1 MKKMRSSHLGLLSL
15 TSRFFKKLQKNIAK
29 HKLYSL
35 SISIFFLAGILGLL
49 LFLNKDTPQKN
60 TNSSAQTNQKNITQD
75 NRNNFLTS
83 PLTGQILS
91 DKSLIDHQ
99 VTAVMID
106 NSLSSRPQSGLAQ
119 AGIIFEALTEGG
131 VTRFMALYQESAP
144 NLIGPIRSA
153 RPYFLDYAN
162 PFDASLAH
170 VGGSP
175 QALLDI
181 KSLKMKD
188 LDQLKNESAYQ
199 RAGNR
204 TAPSNVFSSFTALDE
219 YNKKQNYLKSSFQG
233 FSHKSDVSQTPTAG
247 TIDFLI
253 SSQFYNSEFKYN
265 ASTNSYL
272 RFQGGAKQIDAL
284 SGQQLSPK
292 VVISMFVSQAYDPD
306 GQHTS
311 YNTTGQGKLYVFQD
325 GIMSPG
331 TWRKNDR
338 KSQLEFT
345 DQYGLPMK
353 LNSGQL
359 WITLVSNDGDVTF
372 KP

>member
-1 MKKMRSSHLGLLSL
+1 MRSSHLGLLTL
-15 TSRFFKKLQKNIAK
+15 ASRFFKKFKRKVAK
-29 HKLYSL
+29 HKFYAI
-35 SISIFFLAGILGLL
+35 ISATIFLAAVFGVLL
-49 LFLNKDTPQKN
+49 NLNKDTGQKG
-60 TNSSAQTNQKNITQD
+60 TVAKSQSDQMNQSQGAGSGL
-75 NRNNFLTS
+75 FVS
-83 PLTGQILS
+83 PLTGQMLT

-99 VTAVMID
+99 VTAVMIH
-106 NSLSSRPQSGLAQ
+106 NSLSARPQSGLAQ

-188 LDQLKNESAYQ
+188 LDQLNNGSPFKQ
-199 RAGNR
+199 AGNR
-204 TAPSNVFSSFTALDE
+204 TAPSNVFSSFTSLDE

-247 TIDFLI
+247 TIDFLL
-253 SSQFYNSEFKYN
+253 SSQFYNSEFKYS

-284 SGQQLSPK
+284 NGQQLSPK

-311 YNTTGQGKLYVFQD
+311 YSTTGQGKLYVFQD

>member
-1 MKKMRSSHLGLLSL
+1 MRSSHLGLLSL

>member
-35 SISIFFLAGILGLL
+35 AISIFFLAGFFGIL

-60 TNSSAQTNQKNITQD
+60 SNSSAQTNQKNITQ
-75 NRNNFLTS
+75 NSRNNFSTS
-83 PLTGQILS
+83 PLTGQMLS

-106 NSLSSRPQSGLAQ
+106 NSLSARPQSGLSQ

-188 LDQLKNESAYQ
+188 LDQLNNASAYQ

-204 TAPSNVFSSFTALDE
+204 TAPSNVFSSFTSLDE

-247 TIDFLI
+247 TIDFLL
-253 SSQFYNSEFKYN
+253 SSQFYNSEFKYS

-284 SGQQLSPK
+284 NGQQLSPK

-311 YNTTGQGKLYVFQD
+311 YSTTGQGKLYVFQD